1 MLRTVLLLSAS
12 TLIAGAAL
20 AQDVS
25 RQLGAHVH
33 GDAELAVALDRDS
46 GALLAELSGPA
57 YNLYGFERAPQGEKE
72 QAIIDAANA
81 RLQAGGLI
89 AFSQGAGCSLVETAI
104 SGGPGDDHDHD
115 DHGHDDHGHD
125 HDDHGHDDHGHD
137 DHGHEHDHDHDEH
150 SHSDVVVT
158 WTYACTQPAA
168 VNQIDAGGLFE
179 AFSGLER
186 LDAQFFD
193 GVDAAAGA
201 LTRQRSVLQT
211 R

>member
-1 MLRTVLLLSAS
+1 MLKTMCFA
-12 TLIAGAAL
+12 AAAAAL
-20 AQDVS
+20 TSAASADAQTP

-33 GDAELAVALDRDS
+33 GDAELAVALDREN
-46 GALLAELSGPA
+46 GALLVELSGPA
-57 YNLYGFERAPQGEKE
+57 YNLYGFERAPQGDDEH
-72 QAIIDAANA
+72 AIVDAANA

-89 AFSQGAGCSLVETAI
+89 AFSQAAGCSLVETAI
-104 SGGPGDDHDHD
+104 SGGPGGDHAHD

-125 HDDHGHDDHGHD
+125 G
-137 DHGHEHDHDHDEH
+137 HDHDGHDHGQGGQDDDEH
-150 SHSDVVVT
+150 GHSDIVVS

-168 VNQIDAGGLFE
+168 INQIDAGALFE

-186 LDAQFFD
+186 LEAQFFD

-201 LTRQRSVLQT
+201 LTRERSVLQT